1 MAKRYDVC
9 TPRPKKDGGTY
20 WVKVGSAWEGDR
32 GIQVVFDAL
41 PMPDT
46 EGRCAVNLFEPK
58 SRDEQHRDNL
68 NRGQRGGGSQSL
80 DDDIPF

>member
-58 SRDEQHRDNL
+58 PRDQQHRDNL
-68 NRGQRGGGSQSL
+68 NRGQQSHTDL
-80 DDDIPF
+80 DDEIPPF